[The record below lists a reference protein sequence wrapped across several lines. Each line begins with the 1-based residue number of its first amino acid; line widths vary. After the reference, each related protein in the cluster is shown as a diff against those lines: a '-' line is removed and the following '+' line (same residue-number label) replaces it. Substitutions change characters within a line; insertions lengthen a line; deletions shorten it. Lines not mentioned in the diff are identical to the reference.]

1 MTSRLYSQQHPS
13 QKMAENK
20 LFDICVRGRL
30 GIWLGFAILVIIV
43 MATSLSK
50 DGQTGNSDEQT
61 GNSDKQTAGIGIQT
75 GNKLTTTPKTTPET
89 TPKTTP
95 ETTPETTTTKTTTT
109 TTFTTFKSVWSVEG
123 LPNSQFAFE
132 DLPQEVSEVDWDE
145 VYDGCT
151 DNADR

>member
-1 MTSRLYSQQHPS
+1 MTSRLYSQRHPPR
-13 QKMAENK
+13 KMAENK
-20 LFDICVRGRL
+20 LYDICLRGRL
-30 GIWLGFAILVIIV
+30 GIWLGIAILVIIV

-75 GNKLTTTPKTTPET
+75 GNKQT
-89 TPKTTP
+89 
-95 ETTPETTTTKTTTT
+95 TTTTKTTP
-109 TTFTTFKSVWSVEG
+109 TFTTFKSVWSVEG

-132 DLPQEVSEVDWDE
+132 DLPQEVSEIDWDE

>member
-1 MTSRLYSQQHPS
+1 MTFRLYSQQVPS

-20 LFDICVRGRL
+20 LYDICVRGRC

-75 GNKLTTTPKTTPET
+75 GNNLTTTKTTAA
-89 TPKTTP
+89 
-95 ETTPETTTTKTTTT
+95 TTTTKTTTA
-109 TTFTTFKSVWSVEG
+109 TFTTFKSVWSMEG
-123 LPNSQFAFE
+123 FSNFPFAFE
-132 DLPQEVSEVDWDE
+132 DLPQEVNEVGWDE
-145 VYDGCT
+145 VHDGCDGDT
-151 DNADR
+151 NR

>member
-1 MTSRLYSQQHPS
+1 
-13 QKMAENK
+13 MAENK
-20 LFDICVRGRL
+20 LYDICLRGRL
-30 GIWLGFAILVIIV
+30 GIWLGIAILVIIV

-75 GNKLTTTPKTTPET
+75 GNKQ
-89 TPKTTP
+89 
-95 ETTPETTTTKTTTT
+95 TTTTKTTP
-109 TTFTTFKSVWSVEG
+109 TFTTFKSVWSVEG
-123 LPNSQFAFE
+123 LPNFQFAFE
-132 DLPQEVSEVDWDE
+132 DLPQEVSEIDWDE

>member
-1 MTSRLYSQQHPS
+1 MTFRLYSQQLPS

-20 LFDICVRGRL
+20 LYDICVRGRC

-75 GNKLTTTPKTTPET
+75 GNNLTTTHTPAAN
-89 TPKTTP
+89 KYVRGF
-95 ETTPETTTTKTTTT
+95 TK
-109 TTFTTFKSVWSVEG
+109 FQHFLNLLGPFISVS
-123 LPNSQFAFE
+123 
-132 DLPQEVSEVDWDE
+132 
-145 VYDGCT
+145 
-151 DNADR
+151 